1 MKLDSFFRRCSLLS
15 LFFMFVIVMTAC
27 RQASSEITS
36 SSAPTWG
43 ENGELK
49 QLPKDK
55 YIAINFAKL
64 LELRHVSKGK
74 IDETISER
82 AFGLYLKALD
92 PTKLYFNKSDISEF
106 EAKYKKNLALL
117 FKKGNMGPAF
127 EIYNLYVKRVEERS
141 ALLQQILDSKLDFNQ
156 DEYIIRDKKLLDYA
170 NSDVEVMDRL
180 RKKVKFDILY
190 LEGDKREENKEK
202 AQKTEEGKN
211 PKPEVAKEKKSGN
224 DESPIERLHR
234 RYSSIPKRI
243 HQTTNDDVLEMSLT
257 AVANSFDPHSTY
269 MSPKT
274 YENFM
279 IQMRLNLDGIGATL
293 GWEDGYTIVKSL
305 VKGGAA
311 EKQGEL
317 KVEDKI
323 ISVAQG
329 EDGTFEDVVDMNLN
343 DVVSKIRGKRGTVVR
358 LEVQRNGSKKVI
370 RIVREKIELE
380 DSAAQGKVFDAGK
393 KADGTPYKIGVID
406 LPSFYAD
413 MEARSKGDSN
423 GRSTTKDVRRILREF
438 VAANADACV
447 IDLRFNG
454 GGSLQEV
461 VDLVGLFIETGT
473 VVQVAPSEYG
483 LNRPRQLNDRDS
495 SIEWGRPLAVIT
507 SKFSASASEIF
518 AGAIK
523 DYGRG
528 IIIGDETTHGKG
540 TVQPLIELSE
550 ILFGPFSQKDNFGV
564 LKVSIQGFYLP
575 HGESTQLIG
584 VRSDIQLPSITNE
597 LDGTEADSDYPLSF
611 EKIEP
616 AAVYPKFNYVSPQ
629 LIDALKARSNS
640 RINGSSEFK
649 RVMKNIKIYREI
661 KDSKK
666 TPLNRA
672 KYFTELDRLNM
683 DKSEEKEYE
692 KLMNGEQKIIR
703 DYYLGEVLDITADYL
718 GLLNDNK
725 TVFEKEKTGY
735 DQDIFKMFR

>member
-43 ENGELK
+43 ESGELK
-49 QLPKDK
+49 QTPKDK

-64 LELRHVSKGK
+64 LEIKHVTKGK
-74 IDETISER
+74 INETISQR

-92 PTKLYFNKSDISEF
+92 PTKIYFNKSDIAAF
-106 EAKYKKNLALL
+106 EAKYKNNIALL
-117 FKKGNMGPAF
+117 FKKGDMSPAF

-141 ALLQQILDSKLDFNQ
+141 ALLQQILASKLDFSQ

-170 NSDVEVMDRL
+170 ASDAEVMDRL

-202 AQKTEEGKN
+202 VKKENDQKDQKT
-211 PKPEVAKEKKSGN
+211 ASAAEKKSVN
-224 DESPIERLHR
+224 DESPIERLKR
-234 RYSSIPKRI
+234 RYSSTPKRI

-274 YENFM
+274 FENFM

-311 EKQGEL
+311 DKQGEL

-329 EDGTFEDVVDMNLN
+329 DDGTFEDVVDMNLN
-343 DVVSKIRGKRGTVVR
+343 DVVSKIRGKRGTVVQ
-358 LEVQRNGSKKVI
+358 LEVQRNGSKRVI

-380 DSAAQGKVFDAGK
+380 DSAAQGKVFEAGK

-438 VAANADACV
+438 VDANADACV

-483 LNRPRQLNDRDS
+483 ASRPRQLNDRDS

-540 TVQPLIELSE
+540 TVQPLLELSE
-550 ILFGPFSQKDNFGV
+550 LLFGPFSQKDNFGV

-616 AAVYPKFNYVSPQ
+616 AAIYPKFNYVDPQ
-629 LIDALKARSNS
+629 LVSALKVKSNV
-640 RINGSSEFK
+640 RLNASSEFK
-649 RVMKNIKIYREI
+649 RVMKNIEIYREI

-672 KYFTELDRLNM
+672 KYFAELDRLNR

-703 DYYLGEVLDITADYL
+703 DYYMNEVLDITADYL
-718 GLLNDNK
+718 NLLKDNK
-725 TVFEKEKTGY
+725 VVFEKEKNGY